1 MNPTDPLQDLRD
13 IHLPE
18 PIDWQWAPGWW
29 LLGIIAG
36 VSVVCAAI
44 WLLRRYRQRAFRREA
59 LAMLAAQRQVTELS
73 PLEQAQALTRL
84 LKRVAISRY
93 GREQAAG
100 LTGQAWLAF
109 LDQTGGTDAFSQGP
123 GKVLGDD
130 LYRPDTEPDVDALF
144 ELCLNWIRRQ

>member
-18 PIDWQWAPGWW
+18 PLAWQWAPGWW
-29 LLGIIAG
+29 LLGLLILGGA
-36 VSVVCAAI
+36 VAACL
-44 WLLRRYRQRAFRREA
+44 WWLRRHRRQAFRREA
-59 LAMLAAQRQVTELS
+59 LAMLTAQQQASDLS

-93 GREQAAG
+93 GREEAAG
-100 LTGQAWLAF
+100 LSGQAWLAF
-109 LDQTGGTDAFSQGP
+109 LDQTGNTDAFTQGP
-123 GKVLGDD
+123 GRALGDD